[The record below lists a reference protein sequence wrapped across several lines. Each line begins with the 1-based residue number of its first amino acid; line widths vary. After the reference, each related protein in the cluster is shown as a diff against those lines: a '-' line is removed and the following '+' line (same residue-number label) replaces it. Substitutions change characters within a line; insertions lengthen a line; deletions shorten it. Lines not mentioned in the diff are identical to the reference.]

1 MKYVQSGALKP
12 GMISLKS
19 IYDKRGV
26 CLLAANH
33 ELTAGII
40 KQLMIM
46 EFPGLYIYDEY
57 SEYEDLT
64 EILDEKTRLEAMNA
78 LKTMNIDR
86 VLYLST
92 EITEQLLSVE
102 ELMIDFKD
110 LKIYHNDTYAHS
122 LNVAMLATTCGI
134 GLGMNNYDLQELCAS
149 AMLHD
154 IGKRG
159 INREILD
166 KPGKLTPEEREI
178 INQHP
183 AIGYN
188 MMYDNPAITTRA
200 RMGILLHHE
209 NWDGSGYPRGIQG
222 DRIPLYARIIH
233 VADVYDAMCQKRAY
247 KEDYDPKEC
256 VEYLMANSGTMFDLH
271 IVENFIH
278 YLTIYP
284 VGTDVMLSTGQ
295 KARVIK
301 NRAKSVLRPVVM
313 LEDKT
318 ILDLAKDRNTYNITI
333 VGYDK
338 VFLEGKDLEPAEVE
352 ESADVEESAES
363 GLNSDSELA
372 DSELDLESGLESEA
386 D

>member
-1 MKYVQSGALKP
+1 
-12 GMISLKS
+12 
-19 IYDKRGV
+19 
-26 CLLAANH
+26 
-33 ELTAGII
+33 
-40 KQLMIM
+40 MIM

-102 ELMIDFKD
+102 DLMIDFKD
-110 LKIYHNDTYAHS
+110 LKFYHNDTYAHS

-209 NWDGSGYPRGIQG
+209 NWDGTGYPRGIHG

-271 IVENFIH
+271 IVDNFIH

-338 VFLEGKDLEPAEVE
+338 VFLEGKDLEPAE
-352 ESADVEESAES
+352 ESVESAEAE
-363 GLNSDSELA
+363 ELA
-372 DSELDLESGLESEA
+372 EVE
-386 D
+386 